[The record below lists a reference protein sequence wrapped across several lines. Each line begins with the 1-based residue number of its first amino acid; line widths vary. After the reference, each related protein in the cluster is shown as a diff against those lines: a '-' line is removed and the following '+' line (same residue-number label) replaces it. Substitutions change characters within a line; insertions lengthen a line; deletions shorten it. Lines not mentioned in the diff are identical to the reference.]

1 MYNYYFF
8 KTIPHTRILVS
19 LSIFDGIILKNHG
32 NEVENILENI
42 HDLREKNFIHAFI

>member
-8 KTIPHTRILVS
+8 ETIPHTRILVS
-19 LSIFDGIILKNHG
+19 LSIIDDRVLKNHG

-42 HDLREKNFIHAFI
+42 HDLREKKFIHAFI